1 MTGGGYHIAGAS
13 CGARPLLA
21 VVVLAA
27 ACCGEAALKASSPA
41 VAVARVPAQP
51 QPSPPAPWASLRPT
65 SGAIRRHDLVV
76 GRAGLAATFRDEGIE
91 QAALDQLDDAF
102 VSRLDLLAF
111 LTPETRFTLWLRGD
125 TLVAARVPVQGKQ
138 FFAALYEGANAPR
151 AFYDASGA
159 ALASALRARPV
170 ALGHVS
176 SRFGDRF
183 DALAG
188 RYARHNGVDY
198 AVPRSTPVIAAGAGR
213 VKEVGASPAAG
224 RFLKL
229 VHAGGYESR
238 YLHLDLVVVAR
249 GAVVR
254 AGQVIALSGNTGR
267 STGPHVH
274 YELRLA
280 GLALD
285 PHTIVPAPAMALGPQ
300 ARSEHLAFMH
310 QLEATDD
317 GREHHRQVQHPAARP

>member
-1 MTGGGYHIAGAS
+1 MNEGRCRFVGAS
-13 CGARPLLA
+13 CRARPLLA
-21 VVVLAA
+21 VVVVTA
-27 ACCGEAALKASSPA
+27 ACGGEAALPALLPARAVVRVAAPSP
-41 VAVARVPAQP
+41 
-51 QPSPPAPWASLRPT
+51 PSPPAPWASLRPA
-65 SGAIRRHDLVV
+65 SAAIRRYDLVV
-76 GRAGLAATFRDEGIE
+76 GRAGLAATFSDEGVE

-102 VSRLDLLAF
+102 VSRVDLLAF
-111 LTPETRFTLWLRGD
+111 LTPETRFTIWLRGD
-125 TLVAARVPVQGKQ
+125 TLVAARVPVRGKQ
-138 FFAALYEGANAPR
+138 LFAALYEGAHAPR

-198 AVPRSTPVIAAGAGR
+198 AVPRGTPVIAAGAGR
-213 VKEVGASPAAG
+213 VKEVGASAAAG

-238 YLHLDLVVVAR
+238 YLHLDRVVVVR

-280 GLALD
+280 GIALD